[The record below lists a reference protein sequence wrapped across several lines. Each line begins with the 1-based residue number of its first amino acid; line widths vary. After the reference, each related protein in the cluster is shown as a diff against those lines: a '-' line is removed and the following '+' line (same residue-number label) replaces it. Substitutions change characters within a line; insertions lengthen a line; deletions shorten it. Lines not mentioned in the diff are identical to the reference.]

1 MISRKLNRAL
11 ALACAGL
18 LCAIAAV
25 SQAEVDIEIRGNN
38 ERTTVKSVSAVITA
52 IDAKTRELT
61 LEGSLGNLITIT
73 AGPELA
79 RFDELAVGDMVNA
92 TYTASVSGELR
103 APTEEELANPLIV
116 LDAEAIKAQ
125 KDEDPGAAV
134 GVTVRAVCTIEGM
147 NRVTGTVMLK
157 DSDGGFHLIE
167 DVDPAKMADVNIGQT
182 VVVTYTEAVALSL
195 DKQHSTK

>member
-1 MISRKLNRAL
+1 MISRKLNHAL

-103 APTEEELANPLIV
+103 APTEEELANPLVV

-157 DSDGGFHLIE
+157 DSDGDFHLIE

>member
-125 KDEDPGAAV
+125 KDEDPGAAA

-157 DSDGGFHLIE
+157 DSDGDFHLIE

>member
-1 MISRKLNRAL
+1 MISRKLNHAL

-25 SQAEVDIEIRGNN
+25 SQAEVDIEMRGNN

-103 APTEEELANPLIV
+103 APTEEELANPLVV
-116 LDAEAIKAQ
+116 LDAEAVKAQ

-157 DSDGGFHLIE
+157 DSDGDFHLIE
-167 DVDPAKMADVNIGQT
+167 DVDPAKMAGVNIGQT
-182 VVVTYTEAVALSL
+182 VVVTYTEAFALSL

>member
-1 MISRKLNRAL
+1 MISRKLNHAL

-25 SQAEVDIEIRGNN
+25 SQAEVDIELRGSN

-103 APTEEELANPLIV
+103 APTEEELANPLVV
-116 LDAEAIKAQ
+116 LDAEAIKSQ

-134 GVTVRAVCTIEGM
+134 GVTVRAVCTIESM
-147 NRVTGTVMLK
+147 NRVNGTVMLK
-157 DSDGGFHLIE
+157 DSDGDFHLIE
-167 DVDPAKMADVNIGQT
+167 DVDPAKMAGVNIGQT
-182 VVVTYTEAVALSL
+182 VVVTYTEAFALSL

>member
-1 MISRKLNRAL
+1 MISRKLNHAL

-52 IDAKTRELT
+52 IDAKTREVT
-61 LEGSLGNLITIT
+61 LEGSLGNFITLT

-92 TYTASVSGELR
+92 TYTSSLSGELR
-103 APTEEELANPLIV
+103 EPTEEELANPLV
-116 LDAEAIKAQ
+116 VMDAEAIKAQ
-125 KDEDPGAAV
+125 KGEDPGAAV

-147 NRVTGTVMLK
+147 NRVAGTVMLK
-157 DSDGGFHLIE
+157 DSDGDFHLIE
-167 DVDPAKMADVNIGQT
+167 DVDPAKMAGVNIGQT

>member
-103 APTEEELANPLIV
+103 APTEEELANPLVV

-157 DSDGGFHLIE
+157 DSDGDFHLIE

>member
-1 MISRKLNRAL
+1 MISRKLNHAL

-103 APTEEELANPLIV
+103 APTEEELANPLVV

-157 DSDGGFHLIE
+157 DSDGDFHLIE
-167 DVDPAKMADVNIGQT
+167 DVDPAKMAGVNIGQT
-182 VVVTYTEAVALSL
+182 VVVTYTEAFALSL
-195 DKQHSTK
+195 DKQHSAK

>member
-1 MISRKLNRAL
+1 MISRKLNHAL

-103 APTEEELANPLIV
+103 APTEEELANPLVV

-125 KDEDPGAAV
+125 KDEDPGAAA

-157 DSDGGFHLIE
+157 DSDGDFHLIE

>member
-1 MISRKLNRAL
+1 MSSRKLNHAL

-25 SQAEVDIEIRGNN
+25 SQAEVDIEMRGNN

-103 APTEEELANPLIV
+103 APTEEELANPLVV
-116 LDAEAIKAQ
+116 LDAEAVKAQ

-157 DSDGGFHLIE
+157 DSDGDFHLIE

-182 VVVTYTEAVALSL
+182 VVVTYTEAFALSL

>member
-1 MISRKLNRAL
+1 MISRRLDHAL

-25 SQAEVDIEIRGNN
+25 SQAEVDIEIRGKN

-52 IDAKTRELT
+52 IDAKTREVT
-61 LEGSLGNLITIT
+61 LEGSLGNFITLT

-92 TYTASVSGELR
+92 TYTSSLSGELR
-103 APTEEELANPLIV
+103 EPTEEELANPLV
-116 LDAEAIKAQ
+116 VMDAEAIKAQ
-125 KDEDPGAAV
+125 KGEDPGAAV

-147 NRVTGTVMLK
+147 NRVAGTVMLK
-157 DSDGGFHLIE
+157 DSDGDFHLIE
-167 DVDPAKMADVNIGQT
+167 DVDPAKMAGVNIGQT
-182 VVVTYTEAVALSL
+182 VVVTYTEAFALSL
-195 DKQHSTK
+195 DKQHSAK